1 MSLTYSELF
10 LNVVMFNLYTVLISS
25 FTGDEFNWQP
35 VVPERESGPAQLLGQ
50 GTSPQPAGLHQ
61 VIHSFLPINLF
72 LGRWNKYN
80 LSKIS
85 VCVFF
90 TTLKMILSF
99 FVPLLFTCYLSVAVP
114 ICLFVISLY
123 LSLFY
128 GSLSLFR
135 VYASNLKGRSKAEML
150 RSQTNPY
157 EGVS

>member
-50 GTSPQPAGLHQ
+50 GTPPQPAGLHQ
-61 VIHSFLPINLF
+61 VNHSFFPIKTNTTWAKF
-72 LGRWNKYN
+72 
-80 LSKIS
+80 S
-85 VCVFF
+85 CVFFF
-90 TTLKMILSF
+90 TTLKMILYFCCPS
-99 FVPLLFTCYLSVAVP
+99 PILYLSCLTL
-114 ICLFVISLY
+114 CLFVCSTSPSIHRC
-123 LSLFY
+123 FMD
-128 GSLSLFR
+128 SLSLFR